1 MRSMGF
7 AARAASLRKASL
19 MAWNLSAIRHLKKQW
34 QSKRSVRRRATSF
47 SKLSESCVNEE

>member
-19 MAWNLSAIRHLKKQW
+19 MAWNLSAIRRSKRRW

-47 SKLSESCVNEE
+47 GKLFESCVNEE